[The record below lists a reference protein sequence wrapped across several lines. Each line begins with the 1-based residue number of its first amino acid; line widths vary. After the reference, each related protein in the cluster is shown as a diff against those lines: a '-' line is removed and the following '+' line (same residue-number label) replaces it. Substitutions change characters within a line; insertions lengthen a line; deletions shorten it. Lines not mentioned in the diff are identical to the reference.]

1 MSKTDVSAW
10 LRLETP
16 HHLNLLTKLRETIT
30 AALTVRTELDAD
42 GKPMVTQPDLNE
54 QGTPARDWC
63 RAYKEYRSG
72 FEALLSEERERA
84 KLLVMAQR
92 AGQTPLT
99 DEEYER
105 EMRQLGMDAVR
116 EMDDSEIAAEIA
128 RRGLTPQQL
137 VVGAGPDDY

>member
-30 AALTVRTELDAD
+30 AALTPRIELDAD
-42 GKPMVTQPDLNE
+42 GKPSPIPPDLNE

-105 EMRQLGMDAVR
+105 EMRQLGLDAVR
-116 EMDDSEIAAEIA
+116 EMDDSAIAAEIA
-128 RRGLTPQQL
+128 RRGLTPAQL
-137 VVGAGPDDY
+137 VDGAGSDDD